1 MWGGQCPPLWIYN
14 YFVNAMSY
22 SEFTLDKVRK
32 AFDLT
37 IIDKVNIFASIP
49 EIKCPGEVIL
59 NEPE

>member
-1 MWGGQCPPLWIYN
+1 
-14 YFVNAMSY
+14 VNAMSY

-32 AFDLT
+32 AY
-37 IIDKVNIFASIP
+37 KVNIFASIP

>member
-1 MWGGQCPPLWIYN
+1 
-14 YFVNAMSY
+14 VNAMSY